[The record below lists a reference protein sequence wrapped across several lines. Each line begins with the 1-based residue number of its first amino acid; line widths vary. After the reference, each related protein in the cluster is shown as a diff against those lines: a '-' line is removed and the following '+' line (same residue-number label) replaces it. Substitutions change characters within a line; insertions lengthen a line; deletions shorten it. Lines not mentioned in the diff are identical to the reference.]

1 MRGGRNK
8 FGPIYRRDR
17 ALRRQLQTLQFGK
30 AISDVQGQPLLTS
43 GPLPT
48 DFPPHLPVSTSSG
61 EPYGENKLSIRM
73 METSSDADD
82 VKPAVTHSN
91 ITHHA
96 TSGPSASSAGF
107 QIAVTSIIPP
117 SSSQSHGIYY
127 DRKSSSD
134 ARTSAMRE
142 SSRMQVSTDSLTPAA
157 GEDCQSSEI
166 ETKLLDSRLGL
177 SDMAA
182 TFLTQFISEQHLFT
196 QSAPA
201 AKATAQSSYHVL
213 PPPPQSVSSSS
224 RSSTQTSA
232 MPSQNRAADSSRGI
246 FHTPQEPLGDA
257 SVSDSIQHRQQAL
270 DQNCLMQQQQQRA
283 TFSVG
288 AASPSDAVVS
298 PVVTEAASEGCVSL
312 PPTLQ
317 LIVELRKDS
326 LRLHESNQKLCQVAD
341 DLLRQLNSTVAELHR
356 SGVMRNFEE
365 KVRASM
371 IHLFCRLCDQAL
383 FILVSWSRRAHF
395 FRDLTV
401 SCFTCTSASHHVANF
416 FAFSASHYC
425 QFLCLSAPHYCQ
437 FICLSAPY
445 YY

>member
-30 AISDVQGQPLLTS
+30 AISDVQGQPS

-48 DFPPHLPVSTSSG
+48 DFPPLPAHLPVSASSG
-61 EPYGENKLSIRM
+61 EAFGENKPSSRM

-82 VKPAVTHSN
+82 VKPA
-91 ITHHA
+91 ITRSSIAHA
-96 TSGPSASSAGF
+96 TSGPASSTGF

-117 SSSQSHGIYY
+117 SSQSHGIYY

-134 ARTSAMRE
+134 ARPSATRE
-142 SSRMQVSTDSLTPAA
+142 SSRMQISTDSLTSV
-157 GEDCQSSEI
+157 GEACQSSESD
-166 ETKLLDSRLGL
+166 TKMLDSRLGL

-182 TFLTQFISEQHLFT
+182 NFLTQLISEQQLFT
-196 QSAPA
+196 QGTP

-213 PPPPQSVSSSS
+213 PPQSVSSS

-232 MPSQNRAADSSRGI
+232 TPSQNRAVDSSRGI
-246 FHTPQEPLGDA
+246 FHTPQEPLVDV
-257 SVSDSIQHRQQAL
+257 SFSDSIQHKQQVL
-270 DQNCLMQQQQQRA
+270 DQPRFMQQQQQRA
-283 TFSVG
+283 TFTVG
-288 AASPSDAVVS
+288 AASPSDAGTS
-298 PVVTEAASEGCVSL
+298 PVATEAAGEGCVSL

-341 DLLRQLNSTVAELHR
+341 DLLRQLNSTVADLHR
-356 SGVMRNFEE
+356 GGVMRSFEE

-371 IHLFCRLCDQAL
+371 IHLLCRLCDQAL

-395 FRDLTV
+395 FRDLSV
-401 SCFTCTSASHHVANF
+401 SYSTYIYVPPC
-416 FAFSASHYC
+416 C
-425 QFLCLSAPHYCQ
+425 QFLA
-437 FICLSAPY
+437 ICLLQLFLCVKTFNSGQL
-445 YY
+445 